1 MYIKCNVSDTSHCI
15 RTDLP
20 NEMAWGSKK
29 KIFYDSD
36 YVTKSKH
43 LHTICKD
50 VQCIILFFA
59 LFYIC
64 LKYTYSFALS
74 KKHVY
79 FAEGKSLQEIEAE
92 DKEEEEEAQ
101 NIQRRLA
108 ANMSEED
115 YDLNLLEV
123 LHYLSTLKTST
134 NFRCLPPLISLCTI
148 SVRSLQRRLKQ
159 RSQLKRRKGLLRT

>member
-1 MYIKCNVSDTSHCI
+1 MRVFTHLILLILSMYIKCNVSDTSHCI
-15 RTDLP
+15 LTDLP

-43 LHTICKD
+43 LHII
-50 VQCIILFFA
+50 CIILLFA

-64 LKYTYSFALS
+64 IKYTYSFALS
-74 KKHVY
+74 KLHVY
-79 FAEGKSLQEIEAE
+79 FVEGKSLQEIEAE

-108 ANMSEED
+108 ANLSEED

-148 SVRSLQRRLKQ
+148 SVVC
-159 RSQLKRRKGLLRT
+159 